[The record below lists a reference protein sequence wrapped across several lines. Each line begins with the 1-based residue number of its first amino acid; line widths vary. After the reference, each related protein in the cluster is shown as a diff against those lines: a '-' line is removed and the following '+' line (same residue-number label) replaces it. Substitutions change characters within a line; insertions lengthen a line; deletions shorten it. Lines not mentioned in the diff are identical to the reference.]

1 MEKFPDNFNLS
12 ECKSQMTKH
21 QNDLLKESRK
31 QVHDKII
38 DGVNKCSKRVNI
50 TFPKN
55 LWYKHRKTLAEELL
69 KRFGEI
75 IIITL
80 QGNAKVTR
88 MTDNIDDVQNI
99 EEMAIEF
106 CEH

>member
-1 MEKFPDNFNLS
+1 MDKFPENFNLS
-12 ECKSQMTKH
+12 ECRTQMSQH
-21 QNDLLKESRK
+21 QSELLKEARK
-31 QVHDKII
+31 QIYDKIK
-38 DGVNKCSKRVNI
+38 DGINKCCKKVDI
-50 TFPKN
+50 IFPKN
-55 LWYKHRKTLAEELL
+55 LWYKHRKTLADELL

-75 IIITL
+75 TIITL

-99 EEMAIEF
+99 EEIIIEF